1 MTEIKNFW
9 QLDQK
14 QRREGQGE
22 KEKIERQLQSFLCYE
37 QVQKKQLLSVSHFES
52 LQSFQSI
59 QFTLNQFAPLKRKIG
74 LN

>member
-52 LQSFQSI
+52 LQSFQI
-59 QFTLNQFAPLKRKIG
+59 TLNQFAPLKRKIG
-74 LN
+74 RN